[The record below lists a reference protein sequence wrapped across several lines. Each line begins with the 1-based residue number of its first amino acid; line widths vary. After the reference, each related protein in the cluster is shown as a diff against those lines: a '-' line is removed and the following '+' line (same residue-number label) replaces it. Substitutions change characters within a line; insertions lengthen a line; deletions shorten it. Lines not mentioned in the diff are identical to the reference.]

1 MGALANLKRIW
12 LLRDLRGRIFT
23 TVALLGLYRVLAHVP
38 LPGINR
44 LELEKFFASNNI
56 FSLIDLFSGG
66 GLRNLSI
73 MLIGVSPYIT
83 SSIIFQL
90 LTLIV
95 PSLEQLQK
103 EGEYGR
109 QKITQYTR
117 IATVPLAIIQ
127 AFGTLLLLK
136 SQGVIA
142 SWTMFDLATM
152 LIVAAAGSILLMWL
166 GELIS
171 ENGLGNGI
179 SLIIAVG
186 ILSSLPSQIKN
197 AIDLM
202 GIQLVG
208 GQLSFINFR
217 PDQAFITLG
226 FLIFAFA
233 ATAAIVFIT
242 EGERQLP
249 VTYARRMRGRA
260 SIGGVD
266 THLPIRVTTAGVIPI
281 IFAISIMLFPPLIA
295 KFFSQ
300 AANATVKA
308 IGSRIDVL
316 FNDTTFYSL
325 TYFLLVV
332 LFTYFYTSIVFQ
344 PTQVA
349 ENLQRQ
355 GGFIPG
361 VRPGTETA
369 KYLSYIVSRITL
381 AGALFLGLI
390 AVLPFVVQLATRT
403 QTLVLGGTGL
413 LIIVSVVIET
423 MRQFRAQVVMRTYD

>member
-1 MGALANLKRIW
+1 MFTKLKKIW
-12 LLRDLRGRIFT
+12 LLRDLRGRIMT
-23 TVALLGLYRVLAHVP
+23 TILLLAIYRVLSHIP
-38 LPGINR
+38 LPGVNEI
-44 LELEKFFASNNI
+44 ELRKFFTDNDLFN
-56 FSLIDLFSGG
+56 LIDLFSGG
-66 GLRNLSI
+66 GLRNFSI
-73 MLIGVSPYIT
+73 VLVGVSPYIT

-90 LTLIV
+90 LAIVV

-117 IATVPLAIIQ
+117 LATIPLGIIQ
-127 AFGTLLLLK
+127 TFGTLLLLK

-142 SWTMFDLATM
+142 AWTPFDLVTM
-152 LIVAAAGSILLMWL
+152 LLAATAGTLLLMWL

-171 ENGLGNGI
+171 ESGLGNGI

-186 ILSSLPSQIKN
+186 ILARLPASIKHTL
-197 AIDLM
+197 DLM
-202 GIQLVG
+202 GIQFAG
-208 GQLSFINFR
+208 TGITFENFR
-217 PDQAFITLG
+217 PDQALITAGFIL
-226 FLIFAFA
+226 FALV
-233 ATAAIVFIT
+233 ATAAIVFVT
-242 EGERQLP
+242 EGERQIP
-249 VTYARRMRGRA
+249 VTYARRTRGR
-260 SIGGVD
+260 SSVGGVN

-281 IFAISIMLFPPLIA
+281 IFAISLMLFPPLLARFLIVA
-295 KFFSQ
+295 V
-300 AANATVKA
+300 NPHVKA
-308 IGSRIDVL
+308 FGEAITNW
-316 FNDTTFYSL
+316 FQNNTFYS
-325 TYFLLVV
+325 TAYFILVV

-349 ENLQRQ
+349 ENLQKQ

-369 KYLSYIVSRITL
+369 RYLGFIVSRITL

-390 AVLPFVVQLATRT
+390 AVLPFVVKLATHT

-423 MRQFRAQVVMRTYD
+423 MRQFRAQLVMRTYD